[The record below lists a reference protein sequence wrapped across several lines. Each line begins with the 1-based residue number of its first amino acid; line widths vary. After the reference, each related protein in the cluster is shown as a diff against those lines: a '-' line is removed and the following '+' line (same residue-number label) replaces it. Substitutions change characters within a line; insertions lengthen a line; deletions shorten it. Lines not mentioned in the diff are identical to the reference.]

1 MGTSM
6 ALSNKIWATFFGGS
20 CLYFGTC
27 ALFGYFP
34 GERIGVVMF
43 AQLSERYGALETGVG
58 TIFVGLVLTVWFLLS
73 RPGVA
78 TDVGFDCDGGGDGG
92 D

>member
-1 MGTSM
+1 MS
-6 ALSNKIWATFFGGS
+6 LSNNLWAIGLAGVSFF
-20 CLYFGTC
+20 FGTC

-34 GERIGVVMF
+34 GESLCIRMF
-43 AQLSERYGALETGVG
+43 AQLSDRFGTVETSVG
-58 TIFVGLVLTVWFLLS
+58 TIVVGLVFAIWTLLS

-78 TDVGFDCDGGGDGG
+78 TDGGLDCDGGGDSG